1 MADGA
6 HSATAVQIRQWFCC
20 VSLILFTNTAFLC
33 SRDSLAQTGQS
44 SSEAQYGLATVD
56 WNIIARNLV
65 SSNALDPVSASRVY
79 ALLSI
84 AQNDAVAKVE
94 EAERQKSV
102 GSLAALET
110 VVRVAVTSSS
120 IAVLSELFSENINQL
135 TNTYDSFAERLKLT
149 KAPGQTIRRG
159 AALGQEAAERV
170 LKRARGDGSDRD
182 SEVVVPGAVGHWRTE
197 GDRPPLRPY
206 WGQVRP
212 FLMESVYNFVAKP
225 PPTIESPS
233 FRLAL
238 ADVKTLARQLDR
250 EQWQLVLHWADGAGT
265 PTPPGHWNEI
275 AAELILDHRLSER
288 LAARTFAFLNTA
300 LFDAGIACWMT
311 KYTYWLA
318 RPNQMDPEIK
328 PNIAVPNFPSY
339 TSGHAT
345 FSAAAAEVLSHLF
358 PDQAKGVWELA
369 EEAAMSRVYAGIH
382 FPFDSDEGLEMGRRI
397 GRLAAKL
404 HDQPGELLPLLE

>member
-1 MADGA
+1 MPDQA
-6 HSATAVQIRQWFCC
+6 HNVSTVQIRRWYLCIT
-20 VSLILFTNTAFLC
+20 LILTTIITFLC
-33 SRDSLAQTGQS
+33 PRDSLAQTGES
-44 SSEAQYGLATVD
+44 SSDARYGLATVD
-56 WNIIARNLV
+56 WNMIARNLV

-84 AQNDAVAKVE
+84 AQNDAVVKVE
-94 EAERQKSV
+94 EAERQGSV
-102 GSLAALET
+102 GSWAPLET

-120 IAVLSELFSENINQL
+120 IAVLSELFSGTINQL
-135 TNTYDSFAERLKLT
+135 TNTYDSFAEKLNLT
-149 KAPGQTIRRG
+149 KAPGQTFRRA
-159 AALGQEAAERV
+159 AALGQDAAERV
-170 LKRARGDGSDRD
+170 LRRARGDGSDRD
-182 SEVVVPGAVGHWRTE
+182 SEVVVPGGVGHWRTE
-197 GDRPPLRPY
+197 PDRPPLRPY

-212 FLMESVYNFVAKP
+212 FLMESVDRFVAKP

-238 ADVKTLARQLDR
+238 AEVKTLARQLDT
-250 EQWQLVLHWADGAGT
+250 EQWELVLHWADGAGT

-275 AAELILDHRLSER
+275 AAELIVNHGLSER
-288 LAARTFAFLNTA
+288 SAARTFALLNIA

-358 PDQAKGVWELA
+358 PGQAKGVWELA

-382 FPFDSDEGLEMGRRI
+382 FEFDSDEGVEIGHRI
-397 GRLAAKL
+397 GLLAAELGK
-404 HDQPGELLPLLE
+404 QPGELLPHLR

>member
-1 MADGA
+1 MRDRAR
-6 HSATAVQIRQWFCC
+6 SVCTVRIRRWYLCIT
-20 VSLILFTNTAFLC
+20 LILATITFFLC
-33 SRDSLAQTGQS
+33 PRGSLAQPGGS

-56 WNIIARNLV
+56 WNMIARNLV

-94 EAERQKSV
+94 EAERQD
-102 GSLAALET
+102 SLASPAALET

-120 IAVLSELFSENINQL
+120 IAVLSELFSGEVNQL
-135 TNTYDSFAERLKLT
+135 TNTYNSFAERLNLT

-182 SEVVVPGAVGHWRTE
+182 SEVVVPAGVGHWRTE

-212 FLMESVYNFVAKP
+212 FLMESVHNFVAKP

-238 ADVKTLARQLDR
+238 AEVKTLARQLDR

-288 LAARTFAFLNTA
+288 LAARTFALVNTA

-318 RPNQMDPEIK
+318 RPSQMDPEIRPK
-328 PNIAVPNFPSY
+328 IAVPHFPSY
-339 TSGHAT
+339 TSGHAS
-345 FSAAAAEVLSHLF
+345 FSGAAAEVLSHLF
-358 PDQAKGVWELA
+358 PDQAESMWKLA
-369 EEAAMSRVYAGIH
+369 TEAAMSRVYGGIH
-382 FPFDSDEGLEMGRRI
+382 FGFDSDEGLKIGHRI
-397 GRLAAKL
+397 GLLAAELEK
-404 HDQPGELLPLLE
+404 QPGELLPHLK